1 VDEATEHDHVIGA
14 RWHGAALVGASL
26 FCRAARRTC
35 SDRWQPRTRRTPRTP
50 EFGEALPIQICSR
63 FRTAP
68 FSSRAWRAGPL
79 VRVDV
84 LVREPL
90 DPPMNRQAL
99 VADEQG
105 PTRRK
110 GLQVIG
116 AVYVRSRTASS
127 SRAPLTSRARRE
139 RHGLD
144 RSHSHVALSASSIA
158 QADKSLQVDRAFEH
172 GAGLVGVGL
181 RAKSSLRRRRCA
193 RPGRRRTRLAVWA
206 EGGHMTDRQFHAHVT
221 CQHPAALRRPA
232 DTPNRSRSAPECR
245 P

>member
-1 VDEATEHDHVIGA
+1 MSCRCRTTRPLAHT
-14 RWHGAALVGASL
+14 ASSYSWM
-26 FCRAARRTC
+26 RPT
-35 SDRWQPRTRRTPRTP
+35 STIT
-50 EFGEALPIQICSR
+50 
-63 FRTAP
+63 
-68 FSSRAWRAGPL
+68 SSERGGMGPH
-79 VRVDV
+79 V

-105 PTRRK
+105 PTRR
-110 GLQVIG
+110 
-116 AVYVRSRTASS
+116 RTPGHRARLRPRPASS
-127 SRAPLTSRARRE
+127 SRAPLTSRARRA

-158 QADKSLQVDRAFEH
+158 QADKSLHVDRAFEH

-181 RAKSSLRRRRCA
+181 RAKSSSRRRRCA